1 MKKVISLLVLAL
13 TMLSMTSVFASDVYV
28 DGHYKKDGTYVEGH
42 HRTSP
47 DDRKDNNYNYPGNTN
62 PYK

>member
-1 MKKVISLLVLAL
+1 ML
-13 TMLSMTSVFASDVYV
+13 TTTAVFASDVYV
-28 DGHYKKDGTYVEGH
+28 NGHYRKDGTYVEGH

-47 DDRKDNNYNYPGNTN
+47 DNRIDNNYNYPGNKN

>member
-1 MKKVISLLVLAL
+1 MKKFVSLLILVV
-13 TMLSMTSVFASDVYV
+13 TMLTTTAVFASDVYV
-28 DGHYKKDGTYVEGH
+28 NGHYRKDGTYVEGH

-47 DDRKDNNYNYPGNTN
+47 DNRIDNNYNYPGNKN